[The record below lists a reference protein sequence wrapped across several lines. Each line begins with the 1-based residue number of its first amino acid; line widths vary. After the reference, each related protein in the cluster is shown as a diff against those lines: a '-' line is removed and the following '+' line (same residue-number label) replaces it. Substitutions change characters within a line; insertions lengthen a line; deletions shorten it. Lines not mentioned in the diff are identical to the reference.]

1 MKESTKKLL
10 TLIAIQNGD
19 IGILARA
26 ILELELH
33 REKAMTPTEQDKEQ
47 L

>member
-1 MKESTKKLL
+1 MKENTKKLL
-10 TLIAIQNGD
+10 TLIALKGGD

-26 ILELELH
+26 ILELEP
-33 REKAMTPTEQDKEQ
+33 RTEKQ

>member
-10 TLIAIQNGD
+10 ALIALKGGD

-26 ILELELH
+26 ILELELQT
-33 REKAMTPTEQDKEQ
+33 EKQ

>member
-1 MKESTKKLL
+1 MKDNTKKLL
-10 TLIAIQNGD
+10 TLIAIKGGD

-26 ILELELH
+26 ILELELQM
-33 REKAMTPTEQDKEQ
+33 EKQ